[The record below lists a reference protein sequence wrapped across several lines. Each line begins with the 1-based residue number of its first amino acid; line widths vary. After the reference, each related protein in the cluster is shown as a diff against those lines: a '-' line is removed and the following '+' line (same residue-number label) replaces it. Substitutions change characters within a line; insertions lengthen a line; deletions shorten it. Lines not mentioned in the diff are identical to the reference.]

1 MQFEIE
7 LPDDVLERLK
17 QKAAAAGLPLND
29 YFVRWLEQVAA
40 IPTHEEMIKRLADL
54 TRADIARTPGHED
67 PDPQAGKAVSSK

>member
-54 TRADIARTPGHED
+54 TRADIARGAGHED
-67 PDPQAGKAVSSK
+67 HGQQSRKTVGSK